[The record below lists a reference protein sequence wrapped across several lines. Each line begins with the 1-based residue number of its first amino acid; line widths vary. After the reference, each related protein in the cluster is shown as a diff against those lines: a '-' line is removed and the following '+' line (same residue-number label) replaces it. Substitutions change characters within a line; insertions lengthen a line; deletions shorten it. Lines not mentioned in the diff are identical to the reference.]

1 MRARLLYRK
10 KWIRGPKKC
19 YFNIPICPVNANPD
33 CGIREFFAYGIW
45 NPKTIVIGSPSSSV
59 QKSGFQ

>member
-33 CGIREFFAYGIW
+33 CGNPGIFCLW
-45 NPKTIVIGSPSSSV
+45 NLESH
-59 QKSGFQ
+59 

>member
-10 KWIRGPKKC
+10 KWIRGPKKG

-33 CGIREFFAYGIW
+33 YGIGEFFAYGIW
-45 NPKTIVIGSPSSSV
+45 NPTNYCNP
-59 QKSGFQ
+59 